1 MASSQ
6 SPIPAPTPADA
17 SRDLPAVTVDG
28 HALFEFSLK
37 MNRALKR
44 METQFGAT
52 EKARIPFNRISWQQ
66 APNKPR

>member
-1 MASSQ
+1 VANSPSSV
-6 SPIPAPTPADA
+6 PAPT
-17 SRDLPAVTVDG
+17 SRELPPVTVDG

-52 EKARIPFNRISWQQ
+52 EKVRIPFGRQTWQQ
-66 APNKPR
+66 LPKKPR